1 MPLVPPLDMIPA
13 MPGQAVGLIMT
24 EINKLLDMIFEKLDA
39 IIEKILKLP
48 DDCGCDD
55 PRIKE
60 IEELLNQAMKL
71 IATLQKI
78 PPAIQKVQ
86 IILSAIAAAAT
97 AIKAAMLMGPQAMV
111 IIPPLLALLQ
121 DMIIANTIAAT
132 KQFNVLPDT
141 LQRSIDLM
149 SSKLGGITNRLGQAC
164 PGKSFDAPSEVAD
177 AIKNIDYSD
186 TIPGYLSGQFGGDS
200 EDSEGGGFPEGSQE
214 SRDVDATL
222 GTDFYTEV
230 NVISDTI
237 QQRVELMEQIVS
249 DQQDLLTSLQEAPA
263 QSYNGSGPPNENLG
277 KPGDYYVDTSGK
289 AIHGPKTSSGWPPAV
304 NY

>member
-1 MPLVPPLDMIPA
+1 MPLVPPLDKIPNL
-13 MPGQAVGLIMT
+13 PGEAVGLIMT
-24 EINKLLDMIFEKLDA
+24 EINKLLDMIFEKLDS
-39 IIEKILKLP
+39 IIEKVIKLP

-60 IEELLNQAMKL
+60 IEELLRQAMEL
-71 IATLQKI
+71 IAALQKI
-78 PPAIQKVQ
+78 PPVIQKIKV
-86 IILSAIAAAAT
+86 ILSAISAVAT
-97 AIKAAMLMGPQAMV
+97 AIKAAMLMNPTTAV
-111 IIPPLLALLQ
+111 FTLASLAALMQ

-141 LQRSIDLM
+141 MQRSIDLM
-149 SSKLGGITNRLGQAC
+149 SSKLAGITNRLGQAC

-177 AIKNIDYSD
+177 AIKKIDYSD
-186 TIPGYLSGQFGGDS
+186 TVPGYLSGGDS
-200 EDSEGGGFPEGSQE
+200 GGGRFPEGSQE

-237 QQRVELMEQIVS
+237 QQRVDLIEQIVS

-263 QSYNGSGPPNENLG
+263 QSYNGSGPPDENLG
-277 KPGDYYVDTSGK
+277 KPGDYYVETSGK
-289 AIHGPKTSSGWPPAV
+289 AIHGPKTSTGWPPPV